1 METMPLLNLQ
11 LLPSRNK
18 ESNVIAM
25 KTFDYKSISRQI
37 STASKETSSL
47 SPSKTIPKKKM
58 LKLNITDKSKFTL
71 QKRNTLIINTK
82 ESSYK
87 TPEPISRSKNY
98 LYSSVVNKNIET
110 VSLPKIN
117 EPHMIETENLLDIS
131 FGLESPRRE
140 FHKMQTYA
148 MKPKKIKIIT
158 DQTSS
163 NNIVN
168 LMSDYSNSP
177 DKRNKEFYSSNTL
190 SNKTKLMFHHHHNK
204 KSKSKYIKITSST
217 QVSTS
222 PSHYQNYPKYYPSK
236 VSSHAIGKYIKSY
249 AVNSYQGINTQY
261 NEDKISIILSI
272 SKPKDFKGLWPSC
285 SFIALYDGNGGSKCC
300 DFLRDHLHQ
309 YIIKNPFFPQDPEK
323 AIVTGFDKAN
333 SHYIEHISEK
343 ENNSSVSSALVIL
356 IINEKLFVANCG
368 VSQAIASLNR
378 GEIHKDLFSDTAND
392 NMNLFGSSKMKIY
405 TKQLKLDNSIDF
417 ILLGTNSISDK
428 VSAKEMV
435 SFIWDKLNNPAK
447 KYGSLHSLSGD
458 AVDSIMKTALE
469 RKATEN
475 ISCVLICFNSIDEA
489 FNKRKNVIE
498 GYSYKKREC
507 KTVSNI

>member
-1 METMPLLNLQ
+1 METMRLLNLQ
-11 LLPSRNK
+11 LIPSRNK
-18 ESNVIAM
+18 ESNVFAM

-47 SPSKTIPKKKM
+47 SPPKSIPKKKKLM
-58 LKLNITDKSKFTL
+58 LNITDKAKLTL
-71 QKRNTLIINTK
+71 QKRNTLVINTTK
-82 ESSYK
+82 SNYK
-87 TPEPISRSKNY
+87 TPEPISRSKNF
-98 LYSSVVNKNIET
+98 LYSSVVET
-110 VSLPKIN
+110 VALPKIN

-190 SNKTKLMFHHHHNK
+190 NNKTKLMFHHHHK
-204 KSKSKYIKITSST
+204 KQSTSKKITSST

-222 PSHYQNYPKYYPSK
+222 HYQNYPKFNPSK

-249 AVNSYQGINTQY
+249 AVNSYQGINMQY

-272 SKPKDFKGLWPSC
+272 SKPKNFKGVWPSC

-300 DFLRDHLHQ
+300 DFLRDRLHHF
-309 YIIKNPFFPQDPEK
+309 IIKNPHFPEDTEK
-323 AIVTGFDKAN
+323 ALITGFNKAN
-333 SHYIEHISEK
+333 SYYIEHISE
-343 ENNSSVSSALVIL
+343 NISSVSSALVIL
-356 IINEKLFVANCG
+356 MINDNIFLANCG
-368 VSQAIASLNR
+368 VSKAIASLNK
-378 GEIHKDLFSDTAND
+378 GEIHNDLFSDTSND
-392 NMNLFGSSKMKIY
+392 NMNLFGRANMKLYI
-405 TKQLKLDNSIDF
+405 KQLQLDDSLDF
-417 ILLGTNSISDK
+417 ILLGTSSIYDK
-428 VSAKEMV
+428 VSAKESV
-435 SFIWDKLNNPAK
+435 SIVWDKVNNNSNK
-447 KYGSLHSLSGD
+447 RYESLHSLSGD
-458 AVDSIMKTALE
+458 AVDSIMKTSLE

-475 ISCVLICFNSIDEA
+475 ISCVLIGFNSIDEA
-489 FNKRKNVIE
+489 FNKRKKVIK
-498 GYSYKKREC
+498 GYSYKEREC